1 MAEEKDAKEEAQPK
15 KPFLKFIILGVIA
28 LVLGAGGSAGW
39 NFFIKGKKEEIK
51 KEEIKKTPI
60 NPYAKKKKEKPGIAY
75 PLDSFIVNLLDKAG
89 AGKRYLKI
97 KIVLEVGDEEGQR
110 TVDSHIPQLKDTI
123 LLLLSSQ
130 SFSDINT
137 MEGKIELKQ
146 ILLSRINQVLG
157 EGIVHRLYFTEF
169 VVQ

>member
-51 KEEIKKTPI
+51 KEAHK
-60 NPYAKKKKEKPGIAY
+60 PYAKKKKEKPGIAY

-89 AGKRYLKI
+89 RGKRYLKI

>member
-51 KEEIKKTPI
+51 KEEIKK
-60 NPYAKKKKEKPGIAY
+60 NANKPYAKKKKEKPGIAY

>member
-51 KEEIKKTPI
+51 KEEIKK
-60 NPYAKKKKEKPGIAY
+60 NANKPYPKKKKEKPGIAY